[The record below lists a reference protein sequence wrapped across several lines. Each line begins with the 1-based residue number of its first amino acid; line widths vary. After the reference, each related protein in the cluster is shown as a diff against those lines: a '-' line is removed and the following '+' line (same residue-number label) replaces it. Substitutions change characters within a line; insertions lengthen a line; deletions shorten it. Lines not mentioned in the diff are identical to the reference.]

1 MYTQALLI
9 SALVAITEAR
19 FGQEQIPIQ
28 AISDLGAFGNSGDAA
43 TLAGQ
48 SISFLLG
55 AANPCGKLSQ
65 ADKIVA
71 TLGTDPAVIAAA
83 RGLVAAEQNFNPFAV
98 SIPAICSDA
107 TLPATEEL
115 RGVVPLV
122 DPAVGGSEVENAN
135 SATSLTTP
143 FDATGLSVAEVMA
156 AQGFS
161 NFSTKAADG
170 TAGAA
175 PAAGDAAA
183 APAASASEAVAAPEA
198 TDAASAVV
206 SACVPST
213 TFVTATRAAASAVAT
228 DAAAVETDAAAAPA
242 VGDGVGA
249 VNDPVTGTF
258 EGFVASSIAGNDFGT
273 CVPTIKFEAGLNGRK
288 DTEFTFQAIDPV
300 VNKGQQEALN
310 PNIITNRICDQLG
323 NACGASDAGIAAC
336 LAAKADILALG
347 TRDQTTADA
356 WNTALG
362 FDGANTN
369 PDNAPQAGLVGHT

>member
-1 MYTQALLI
+1 MG
-9 SALVAITEAR
+9 AR

-228 DAAAVETDAAAAPA
+228 DAAAAPA

-310 PNIITNRICDQLG
+310 PNINTNRICDQLG